1 MINKS
6 DFHSL
11 PQGTSSE
18 VKPSSITAGLKD
30 ELGGKS
36 ILKRHSKSSNNP
48 PYEVQIAAPPK
59 NRYLG
64 KDFSGIK
71 GSQQRALPA
80 SLSTD
85 RYQAAAVG
93 KATVATI
100 VGASAYCVVLIRR
113 CRSAPPKP

>member
-48 PYEVQIAAPPK
+48 PYEVQI

-64 KDFSGIK
+64 EKTLAAK

-85 RYQAAAVG
+85 RYQAAAAG
-93 KATVATI
+93 KATSATI
-100 VGASAYCVVLIRR
+100 VGVSVYCVVPIRR
-113 CRSAPPKP
+113 CRSARPRP

>member
-11 PQGTSSE
+11 PQGTSFE
-18 VKPSSITAGLKD
+18 EKPSSITAGLKD

-48 PYEVQIAAPPK
+48 PYEVQI
-59 NRYLG
+59 NRYFREKTLAA
-64 KDFSGIK
+64 I

>member
-48 PYEVQIAAPPK
+48 PYEVQI
-59 NRYLG
+59 NRYLWE
-64 KDFSGIK
+64 KTLAAK

-85 RYQAAAVG
+85 RYRAAAEG

-100 VGASAYCVVLIRR
+100 VGASVYCVVLIRR